1 MIKTREGVEVMKKI
15 IKKYWRV
22 VAFYLVVIVAVV
34 SVNVRFEELN
44 EEVVNDSYVIAEVKF

>member
-1 MIKTREGVEVMKKI
+1 MKKI